1 MSPIVSTSE
10 ISERRPPPADP
21 RLFDTIEGQ
30 PRRTTST
37 GLPVYLLGSD
47 WHSGTIGPVVGKHCS
62 RCGTLM
68 VVEVRHQSGY
78 DIATGEPIAG
88 EVWAVCPKRCWW
100 RRGHDVGQLYRR

>member
-47 WHSGTIGPVVGKHCS
+47 WSSESTAPG
-62 RCGTLM
+62 
-68 VVEVRHQSGY
+68 
-78 DIATGEPIAG
+78 AG
-88 EVWAVCPKRCWW
+88 R
-100 RRGHDVGQLYRR
+100 